1 MSIEEIIK
9 KSLEEDIG
17 YKDVTTANLKLKHT
31 DVTADFIA
39 KDDGIIAGIYI
50 AKRVLYC
57 VDPDVKFTIFKEDGS
72 MVKIGDKIASV
83 TGNATSILKAERV
96 ALNFLQRL
104 SGIASLTNKFV
115 KEIKGYHSKIL
126 DTRKTTP
133 LLREL
138 EKYAVK
144 TGGGYNHRFGLYDMV
159 MLKENHI
166 RSVGSI
172 TKAVALIREN
182 DVTHKIEVEVTNIRE
197 LKEAVKTKV
206 DRAMLDNMSLED
218 IKNAVNL
225 FGDKIELEA
234 SGNVNLKTVRKIAE
248 TGVHYISSGALTHS
262 YKSLDISLLFR
273 S

>member
-1 MSIEEIIK
+1 MSIDEIIK

-17 YKDVTTANLKLKHT
+17 YKDITTENLSLQNT
-31 DVTADFIA
+31 IATADFIA
-39 KDDGIIAGIYI
+39 KSSGIIAGINI
-50 AKRVLYC
+50 AKKVFFY
-57 VDPDVKFTIFKEDGS
+57 VDSDVTFTISKEDGDV
-72 MVKIGDKIASV
+72 VKKGDLIAFV
-83 TGNATSILKAERV
+83 TGNAASILKAERV
-96 ALNFLQRL
+96 ALNFLQRM
-104 SGIASLTNKFV
+104 SGIASLTHKFV
-115 KEIKGYHSKIL
+115 KETEGFSAKIL

-166 RSVGSI
+166 RSAGSI
-172 TKAVALIREN
+172 AKAVNLIKEN
-182 DVTHKIEVEVTNIRE
+182 DVTHKIEVEVTNIEE
-197 LKEAVKTKV
+197 LKEAVKAKV
-206 DRAMLDNMSLED
+206 GRAMLDNMSVED
-218 IKNAVNL
+218 MKTAVKL

-234 SGNVNLKTVRKIAE
+234 SGNVSLKTVRKIAE

>member
-1 MSIEEIIK
+1 MSIEEIIQ

-17 YKDVTTANLKLKHT
+17 YKDITTENLRLNDT
-31 DVTADFIA
+31 FISADFIA
-39 KDDGIIAGIYI
+39 KENGIIAGIDI
-50 AKRVLYC
+50 AKKVFFH
-57 VDPDVKFTIFKEDGS
+57 VDSDIEFIIFKKDGN
-72 MVKIGDKIASV
+72 VVEKKDIIAFVS
-83 TGNATSILKAERV
+83 GNAASILKAERV

-104 SGIASLTNKFV
+104 SGIATLTHKFV
-115 KEIKGYHSKIL
+115 EQVKGLNVKIL

-159 MLKENHI
+159 MIKENHI
-166 RSVGSI
+166 RSAGSI
-172 TKAVALIREN
+172 TKAVNLIRKN
-182 DVTHKIEVEVTNIRE
+182 DVTHKIEVEITNLEE
-197 LKEAVKTKV
+197 LKEAVDANI
-206 DRAMLDNMSLED
+206 DRAMLDNMSIED
-218 IKNAVNL
+218 MKNAVKL
-225 FGDKIELEA
+225 FGDKLELEA
-234 SGNVNLKTVRKIAE
+234 SGNVNLNTVREIAK